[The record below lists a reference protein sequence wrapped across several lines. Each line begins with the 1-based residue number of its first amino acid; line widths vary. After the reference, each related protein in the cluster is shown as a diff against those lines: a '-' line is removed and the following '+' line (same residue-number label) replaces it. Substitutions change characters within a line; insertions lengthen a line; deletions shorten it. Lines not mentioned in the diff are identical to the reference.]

1 MKKMNI
7 NMLNVLELMHEMV
20 HLMERKENLQDFKQW
35 ASLAPN
41 TTKEEVAIFLLEE
54 SLRIEWEQRKLIM
67 KAMRTKPDTLNVI
80 FGEVAQSFDKS
91 IFANLSNVNNKN
103 SFINSRHMR
112 FLKPDHMNED
122 SIPERLCSEYGT
134 LVLDIYFIPI
144 PTFILSELKSDMR
157 KSGLTERILALQI
170 DHINEVIRML
180 NPSKV
185 RFICRYKSLIPD
197 AAYIVDR
204 ILRSSN
210 VPIEF
215 DTTQALSG
223 YRGMLDLTKWSN
235 FMNTWSNLN

>member
-1 MKKMNI
+1 MKKINI
-7 NMLNVLELMHEMV
+7 NMLYLLELMHEMV
-20 HLMERKENLQDFKQW
+20 QIMERKGNLQAFKEW

-41 TTKEEVAIFLLEE
+41 STKEEVAIFLLEE

-67 KAMRTKPDTLNVI
+67 KAMRNKPDTLNII
-80 FGEVAQSFDKS
+80 FGEVAQSYDKS
-91 IFANLSNVNNKN
+91 IFANLPNVNNKN

-112 FLKPDHMNED
+112 VLKPDHMNDD

-170 DHINEVIRML
+170 KHINEIIRLL

-185 RFICRYKSLIPD
+185 HFICRYKSLIPD
-197 AAYIVDR
+197 ASLIVDR
-204 ILRSSN
+204 IMRCSKVS
-210 VPIEF
+210 IEF

-223 YRGMLDLTKWSN
+223 YRGMLDLDKWSN
-235 FMNTWSNLN
+235 FMNSWSNLN

>member
-20 HLMERKENLQDFKQW
+20 QLMDRKENLQEFKQW

-41 TTKEEVAIFLLEE
+41 ATTEEVAIYLLEE
-54 SLRIEWEQRKLIM
+54 SLRIEFEQRKLIM
-67 KAMRTKPDTLNVI
+67 KAMQSKPATLNVV
-80 FGEVAQSFDKS
+80 FGEVAQSFEKS
-91 IFANLSNVNNKN
+91 IFANTPNVNNKN

-112 FLKPDHMNED
+112 QLNPNHMNED
-122 SIPERLCSEYGT
+122 SIPERLCSDYGT

-144 PTFILSELKSDMR
+144 PTFILSEIKSDMR

-170 DHINEVIRML
+170 DHINEIIRLL
-180 NPSKV
+180 NPSKA

-197 AAYIVDR
+197 CAFIVDR

-210 VPIEF
+210 VSIEF
-215 DTTQALSG
+215 KTTEALSG

-235 FMNTWSNLN
+235 FINPWSNLN